1 MRYKPLLIYLFI
13 SSIFLTL
20 VGSIWKI
27 MATLQGLKLTEIN
40 FNINFLLALLFS
52 LSLVFI
58 GKRIN
63 HLIKILVLPLI
74 FTFIYIVMNE
84 SAPIWY
90 NVGILLISLF
100 FTNRVK
106 NYNLSYLKEDF
117 VSEKIV
123 FDFLSLFAIVFFA
136 FIILFPFYLMF
147 VTSFKLQAA
156 LLYNPLDLSIDFTKN
171 ISDQFKSYLVI
182 FKTYDFGRYILTSS
196 IVSIGTVI
204 ITLIFAIPA
213 AYAVARLNF
222 FGKTFLSTSIL
233 IIYMFP
239 AIVLVIPLYTVFSQ
253 LGLRNSIEGLLI
265 VYTATTLPVAIY
277 MLQGYFKSIPKEI
290 EDAGLMDGQ
299 NWFGIIIK
307 IIIPLS
313 LPAIASVALYVFM
326 IAWNEF
332 LFSLMFLDNPKSFTL
347 SRAINHLTGDAET
360 PRQYLMAGSVVV
372 TLPILLIFVYFEK
385 YLVSGLT
392 AGSVKG

>member
-1 MRYKPLLIYLFI
+1 MKFKSLIITLLT
-13 SSIFLTL
+13 SSIFLTIIIC
-20 VGSIWKI
+20 IWKI
-27 MATLQGLKLTEIN
+27 LATLQGLSFTNLN
-40 FNINFLLALLFS
+40 FNLNLL
-52 LSLVFI
+52 LSLGLVLICVFI
-58 GKRIN
+58 GKKFN
-63 HLIKILVLPLI
+63 HNLKIFILSLSFTILYI
-74 FTFIYIVMNE
+74 FLNE
-84 SAPIWY
+84 NSPMWFS
-90 NVGILLISLF
+90 VGIFLLILF
-100 FTNRVK
+100 FTNK
-106 NYNLSYLKEDF
+106 LKKYDFKYLNQDF
-117 VSEKIV
+117 ISEKIV
-123 FDFLSLFAIVFFA
+123 FEFLSLFAIVFFA
-136 FIILFPFYLMF
+136 LVILFPFYIMF
-147 VTSFKLQAA
+147 VTSFKTQTA
-156 LLYNPLDLSIDFTKN
+156 LLINPIDLSIDFSKN
-171 ISDQFKSYLVI
+171 MFEIFKSYFVI

-196 IVSIGTVI
+196 YVSVGTVL
-204 ITLIFAIPA
+204 ITLLFAIPA

-253 LGLRNSIEGLLI
+253 LGLRNSVEGLLI

-290 EDAGLMDGQ
+290 EEAGLIDGQ

-313 LPAIASVALYVFM
+313 LPAIASVSLYVFM

-332 LFSLMFLDNPKSFTL
+332 LFSLMFLDNPKTFTL

-372 TLPILLIFVYFEK
+372 TLPILLIFIYFEK

>member
-1 MRYKPLLIYLFI
+1 MKFKSLIITLLT
-13 SSIFLTL
+13 SSIFLTIIIC
-20 VGSIWKI
+20 IWKI
-27 MATLQGLKLTEIN
+27 LATLQGLSFTNLN
-40 FNINFLLALLFS
+40 FNQNLL
-52 LSLVFI
+52 LSLGLVITCVFI
-58 GKRIN
+58 GKKFN
-63 HLIKILVLPLI
+63 HNLKIFILSLL
-74 FTFIYIVMNE
+74 FTILYTFLNE
-84 SAPIWY
+84 DSPVWFS
-90 NVGILLISLF
+90 VGIFLLILF
-100 FTNRVK
+100 FTNK
-106 NYNLSYLKEDF
+106 LKKYDLKYLNQDF
-117 VSEKIV
+117 ISEKIV
-123 FDFLSLFAIVFFA
+123 FEFLSLFAIVFFA
-136 FIILFPFYLMF
+136 LVILFPFYIMF
-147 VTSFKLQAA
+147 VTSFKTQTA
-156 LLYNPLDLSIDFTKN
+156 LLINPIDLSIDFSKN
-171 ISDQFKSYLVI
+171 IFEIFKSYFVI

-196 IVSIGTVI
+196 YVSIGTVL
-204 ITLIFAIPA
+204 ITLLFAIPA

-253 LGLRNSIEGLLI
+253 LGLRNSVEGLLI

-290 EDAGLMDGQ
+290 EEAGLIDGQ

-313 LPAIASVALYVFM
+313 LPAIASVSLYVFM

-332 LFSLMFLDNPKSFTL
+332 LFSLMFLDNPKTFTL

-372 TLPILLIFVYFEK
+372 TLPILLIFIYFEK
-385 YLVSGLT
+385 YLVIGLT

>member
-1 MRYKPLLIYLFI
+1 MKFKSLIITLLA
-13 SSIFLTL
+13 SSIFLA
-20 VGSIWKI
+20 VVICIWKI
-27 MATLQGLKLTEIN
+27 MATLQGLSFTSLN
-40 FNINFLLALLFS
+40 FNLNLS
-52 LSLVFI
+52 LSLGLVIICVLI
-58 GKRIN
+58 GKKFN
-63 HLIKILVLPLI
+63 HNLKIFILSLS
-74 FTFIYIVMNE
+74 FTILYTFLNE
-84 SAPIWY
+84 NSPVWFS
-90 NVGILLISLF
+90 VGIFLLILF
-100 FTNRVK
+100 FTNK
-106 NYNLSYLKEDF
+106 LKKYDLKYLNQDF
-117 VSEKIV
+117 ISEKIV
-123 FDFLSLFAIVFFA
+123 FEFLSLFAIVFFA
-136 FIILFPFYLMF
+136 LVILFPFYIMF
-147 VTSFKLQAA
+147 VTSFKTQTA
-156 LLYNPLDLSIDFTKN
+156 LLINPIDLSIDFSKN
-171 ISDQFKSYLVI
+171 IFEIFKSYFVI

-196 IVSIGTVI
+196 YVSVGTVL
-204 ITLIFAIPA
+204 ITLLFAIPA

-253 LGLRNSIEGLLI
+253 LGLRNSVEGLLI

-290 EDAGLMDGQ
+290 EEAGLIDGQ

-313 LPAIASVALYVFM
+313 LPAIASVSLYVFM

-332 LFSLMFLDNPKSFTL
+332 LFSLMFLDNPKTFTL

-372 TLPILLIFVYFEK
+372 TLPILLIFIYFEK

-392 AGSVKG
+392 AGGVKG